1 MLAHR
6 FPLAVQ
12 LAYNWST
19 SYGRAEGGEEGLISR
34 GGGGRGG
41 EWACNWNTIFVS
53 RYTDHIQRGLMT
65 GRALIWDFTVV
76 SRVSI

>member
-34 GGGGRGG
+34 GGGGGSGLVTGIPFLLAGIRIIYRGG
-41 EWACNWNTIFVS
+41 
-53 RYTDHIQRGLMT
+53 L
-65 GRALIWDFTVV
+65 
-76 SRVSI
+76 

>member
-1 MLAHR
+1 MG
-6 FPLAVQ
+6 
-12 LAYNWST
+12 
-19 SYGRAEGGEEGLISR
+19 GRRGEKRGLYRGGE
-34 GGGGRGG
+34 GRG